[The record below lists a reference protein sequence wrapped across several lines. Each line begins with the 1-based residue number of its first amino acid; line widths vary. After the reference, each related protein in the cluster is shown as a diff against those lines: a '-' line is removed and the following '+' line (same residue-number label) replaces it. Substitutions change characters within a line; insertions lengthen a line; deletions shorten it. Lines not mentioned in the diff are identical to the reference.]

1 MNKWAVSALAGLT
14 LLVTVA
20 WLWSRDEAL
29 SPKAKDWLEQAA
41 ADTGDSPA
49 YYQLMGIDAPAGRDP
64 EVEGRKRVALYHQG
78 LLSREAQSGAEIAPL
93 AMPGEA
99 LCVLG
104 TQGCLQGLRQEPA
117 EWQALLSQHRE
128 LLRRYQQLLMLEAP
142 HTVAR
147 LGLDEPIPNYVA
159 VLWGSRLR
167 ALQSLQL
174 AEEGQGEDAL
184 ALLQEDVRL
193 LRVWLSDADN
203 LIMKMTT
210 VTLVAQNLD
219 ALAVLYQAGLIPQ
232 PDIQQPLSRD
242 ERSLLRAMQR
252 EFAMVATGLT
262 ELKYQAN
269 LEQELGVSAWRLQWV
284 YKPKMSIND
293 SLHAYARLATESLLD
308 AEAFAVASSEP
319 VPSVISTWRRVRN
332 PVGRILVGVAIPD
345 FRPYLARLHD
355 LDAKLVLF
363 NRLGRPAR
371 MGGNPYSPNEQPVW
385 DEKLQRICFNGPLP
399 DAKQVRCLPAN
410 QPL

>member
-14 LLVTVA
+14 LLITVG

-29 SPKAKDWLEQAA
+29 SPLAKVWLEQAA
-41 ADTGDSPA
+41 ANLGESPA
-49 YYQLMGIDAPAGRDP
+49 YYQLMGMDAPAGRDP
-64 EVEGRKRVALYHQG
+64 QIEGHKRVARYHQR
-78 LLSREAQSGAEIAPL
+78 LHSQEAHPRTDVSPL
-93 AMPGEA
+93 AMPGDA

-104 TQGCLQGLRQEPA
+104 AQGCLQGLRHEPA
-117 EWQALLSQHRE
+117 ERQALLSQHRE
-128 LLRRYQQLLMLEAP
+128 LLQRYQQLLMLDAP
-142 HTVAR
+142 HTVAK
-147 LGLDEPIPNYVA
+147 LGLDEPIPNYAA
-159 VLWGSRLR
+159 VLWGNRLR
-167 ALQSLQL
+167 SLQALQL

-193 LRVWLSDADN
+193 LRVWLSNADN
-203 LIMKMTT
+203 LIMKMAT

-262 ELKYQAN
+262 EHRYQAN

-284 YKPKMSIND
+284 YKPQMSIND
-293 SLHAYARLATESLLD
+293 SLPAYARLASESLLK
-308 AEAFAVASSEP
+308 AEAFVGVLSEP
-319 VPSVISTWRRVRN
+319 APSVVSTWRRVRN

-363 NRLGRPAR
+363 NRLGRPAQV
-371 MGGNPYSPNEQPVW
+371 GGNPYQPYEQPVW
-385 DEKLQRICFNGPLP
+385 DDKHQRMCFNGPLP
-399 DAKQVRCLPAN
+399 DSKQVRCLPAN

>member
-41 ADTGDSPA
+41 ADAGDSPA

-64 EVEGRKRVALYHQG
+64 QVEGRKRVALYHQR
-78 LLSREAQSGAEIAPL
+78 LLSQEAQSGAEIAPL

-142 HTVAR
+142 HSVAR
-147 LGLDEPIPNYVA
+147 LGLDEPIPSYAA

-167 ALQSLQL
+167 ALQALQL
-174 AEEGQGEDAL
+174 AEEGQGDEAL

-193 LRVWLSDADN
+193 LRVWLSNADN
-203 LIMKMTT
+203 LIMKTAT
-210 VTLVAQNLD
+210 VTLIAQNLD
-219 ALAVLYQAGLIPQ
+219 ALAVLYQVGLIPQ
-232 PDIQQPLSRD
+232 PDIQQPLSRE

-262 ELKYQAN
+262 ELRYQAN
-269 LEQELGVSAWRLQWV
+269 LEQVITQLEKTNAKTIEQSKWDVCWISLCV
-284 YKPKMSIND
+284 YIYI
-293 SLHAYARLATESLLD
+293 YAR
-308 AEAFAVASSEP
+308 FAHGTS
-319 VPSVISTWRRVRN
+319 
-332 PVGRILVGVAIPD
+332 
-345 FRPYLARLHD
+345 
-355 LDAKLVLF
+355 
-363 NRLGRPAR
+363 
-371 MGGNPYSPNEQPVW
+371 
-385 DEKLQRICFNGPLP
+385 
-399 DAKQVRCLPAN
+399 RCL
-410 QPL
+410 